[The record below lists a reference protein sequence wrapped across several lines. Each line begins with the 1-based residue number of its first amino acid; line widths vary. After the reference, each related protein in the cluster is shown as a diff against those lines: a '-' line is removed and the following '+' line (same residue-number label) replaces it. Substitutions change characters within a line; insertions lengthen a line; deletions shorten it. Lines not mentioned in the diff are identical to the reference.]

1 MSLYAQHGYGKGNKI
16 DKGIATGML
25 SGVILSPK
33 AETPE
38 RIQEYIDKV
47 YKDSPFID
55 ILFDPQ
61 FYIGAFTGE
70 RAEGKL
76 NRYPYYEPDITR
88 AKLSVPN
95 NLHNYAEK
103 TIKFQRELKLK
114 KLVSPTILFDDFNG
128 TQSQIAVSLAYE
140 TVSFSNN
147 NNDLLISLCINENAF
162 RNREAMNEFLDVISL
177 LDVRGFYLIIDRAN
191 SNVKESAINGNIL
204 TNIMQFCYTLA
215 TLNEYEVILGYSDLL
230 SIPLTITGI
239 SATACGW
246 HNGSK
251 MFAESNFH
259 PTTGGRRP
267 RKRYTS
273 GKLLNSILLFPEMD
287 TIKNIGYMEQILSE
301 TQYDSILT
309 PTFNDVE
316 WTEEASCLHNWNT
329 LSNLIREIEGCVSMS
344 KKLDLVT
351 EKIMKASRLYRLL
364 NNKVPFEVKSGNS
377 HLNIWLLAINDFR
390 NQIGA

>member
-16 DKGIATGML
+16 DKGIAEGLL
-25 SGVILSPK
+25 SGIILSPR
-33 AETPE
+33 AEMPE
-38 RIQEYIDKV
+38 RIQEYINKI
-47 YKDSPFID
+47 YKDSPSID
-55 ILFDPQ
+55 VLFDPQ

-76 NRYPYYEPDITR
+76 NKYSYYEPDITR

-95 NLHNYAEK
+95 NLHNYAER
-103 TIKFQRELKLK
+103 TIKFQKELNLK
-114 KLVSPTILFDDFNG
+114 KIVSPTILFDDFNG
-128 TQSQIAVSLAYE
+128 KQSQIAVSLAYE
-140 TVSFSNN
+140 TVSLLDDDA
-147 NNDLLISLCINENAF
+147 DLLISLCINENAF
-162 RNREAMNEFLDVISL
+162 RNRDAMNEFLDVISL

-191 SNVKESAINGNIL
+191 SNVKESSINGNIL
-204 TNIMQFCYTLA
+204 TNMMDFCYTLA
-215 TLNEYEVILGYSDLL
+215 TLNEYEVVLGYSDLL

-259 PTTGGRRP
+259 PSTGGRRP

-273 GKLLNSILLFPEMD
+273 GKLLNSILLFPEMN
-287 TIKNIGYMEQILSE
+287 TIKSIGYVKQILSE

-309 PTFNDVE
+309 PTFNDAE
-316 WTEEASCLHNWNT
+316 WTEEISCLHNWNT
-329 LSNLIREIEGCVSMS
+329 LSNLIKEIERCETMS
-344 KKLDLVT
+344 EKLDLVT
-351 EKIMKASRLYRLL
+351 EKIMEASQLYRLF
-364 NNKVPFEVKSGNS
+364 NNKVPFEAKSGNS

-390 NQIGA
+390 NQVGA